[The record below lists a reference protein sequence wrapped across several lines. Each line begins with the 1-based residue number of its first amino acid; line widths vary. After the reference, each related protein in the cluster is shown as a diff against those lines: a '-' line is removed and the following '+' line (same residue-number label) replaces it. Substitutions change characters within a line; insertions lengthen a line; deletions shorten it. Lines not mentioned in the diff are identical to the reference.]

1 MKIATIT
8 AGVTACIART
18 VVSYC
23 CCRSRTHFFISH
35 GLAVQPLVVR
45 SVRDRSRSFMSQP
58 QKLFQGDASL
68 APVDATVPIDSLS
81 DPPVKQKIK
90 IVLDESD
97 LEERFVRATGNGGQ
111 KVNKSSSK
119 VVLVHRPTGLI
130 TSCQDARDLSTN
142 RRIARKLMVTVADA
156 ALILFVVDAS

>member
-1 MKIATIT
+1 
-8 AGVTACIART
+8 
-18 VVSYC
+18 
-23 CCRSRTHFFISH
+23 
-35 GLAVQPLVVR
+35 
-45 SVRDRSRSFMSQP
+45 MSQP
-58 QKLFQGDASL
+58 QQLFQGDASP

-142 RRIARKLMVTVADA
+142 RRIARKLMVADA
-156 ALILFVVDAS
+156 ALILFVDDAS

>member
-1 MKIATIT
+1 
-8 AGVTACIART
+8 
-18 VVSYC
+18 
-23 CCRSRTHFFISH
+23 
-35 GLAVQPLVVR
+35 
-45 SVRDRSRSFMSQP
+45 MSQP
-58 QKLFQGDASL
+58 QKLFQGDASP

-142 RRIARKLMVTVADA
+142 RRIARKLMVTLADA

>member
-1 MKIATIT
+1 MN
-8 AGVTACIART
+8 
-18 VVSYC
+18 
-23 CCRSRTHFFISH
+23 
-35 GLAVQPLVVR
+35 
-45 SVRDRSRSFMSQP
+45 QP
-58 QKLFQGDASL
+58 QQLFQGDASP
-68 APVDATVPIDSLS
+68 AKVDATVPIDSLS

-90 IVLDESD
+90 VVLDESD

-142 RRIARKLMVTVADA
+142 RRIARKLMVANA
-156 ALILFVVDAS
+156 ALILFVVDAL

>member
-1 MKIATIT
+1 MKLATIT
-8 AGVTACIART
+8 AGVTALIART

-23 CCRSRTHFFISH
+23 YYRSRILFISH

-45 SVRDRSRSFMSQP
+45 SVRGRSRSFMNQP
-58 QKLFQGDASL
+58 QQLFQGDASP
-68 APVDATVPIDSLS
+68 AKVDVTVPIDSLS

-142 RRIARKLMVTVADA
+142 RRIARKLMVANA
-156 ALILFVVDAS
+156 ALILFVVDAL

>member
-1 MKIATIT
+1 MRIAATI
-8 AGVTACIART
+8 AVGVSMAFNART
-18 VVSYC
+18 VVAYS
-23 CCRSRTHFFISH
+23 CCRARVHLYVSH
-35 GLAVQPLVVR
+35 GLALQP
-45 SVRDRSRSFMSQP
+45 SVGDRSFLYQ
-58 QKLFQGDASL
+58 QHQLFHGDIDGVAHA
-68 APVDATVPIDSLS
+68 APVDGTADPLDSTS

-90 IVLDESD
+90 IVLDESE

-142 RRIARKLMVTVADA
+142 RRIARKLMVADVP
-156 ALILFVVDAS
+156 ILFVVDAS